1 MSREQEVK
9 THQPR
14 RRGPMGH
21 GMQPG
26 EKPKDFKKSIKKLMS
41 YIGKY
46 KAAIFVVMFFAACS
60 TIFNVAGPKILGKAT
75 TALSE
80 GLMAKIQ
87 GTGSID
93 FGKIGSILLF
103 VLGLYLCSAVFNFI
117 QGWIMTGITQKV
129 CYQLRKEISEKI
141 DSKKDY
147 YAEISNKIWEFA
159 EPRFQEYRSS
169 ELLQHVLKQAGFSIK
184 ADLAGEKTAFI
195 AEYGSGKPVIAFLGE
210 FDALPGL
217 SQKADAA
224 ERIPANTGSCGH
236 GCGHQLIGTGTLA
249 SAIALKDFV
258 KEHNLQGTIRYY
270 GCPAEENAGGKA
282 FLVRDGYF
290 NDCDLALCWHPEQG
304 RRACYGSTKANF
316 RVFFTFHGTPAHASM
331 CPELGRSALDAV
343 ELMDVGVNY
352 MREHMIDEARIHYA
366 ITDTG
371 GDAPNVVQSR
381 AQVLYAIRAP
391 KITQVKELYNRVCNI
406 ARGAALMTETTVEI
420 RQVAAY
426 SNLISS
432 KILAD
437 HMNAYLEKLGP
448 ITYTEEEYAYA
459 QKFQQSLSDQDKNQL
474 PTIARDYFGPKAA
487 EVMKKPIFEPMAYQN
502 LYSDLKYST
511 DVGDVSWLVPTV
523 HLNIPTFAAGTA
535 LHSWQAAAQGKS
547 SIAHKG
553 MLYAA
558 KIMALTAIDFL
569 QKPELVN
576 KAREELTKT
585 LNGETYPNPLP
596 KDLKPE
602 IW

>member
-1 MSREQEVK
+1 MGQE
-9 THQPR
+9 
-14 RRGPMGH
+14 
-21 GMQPG
+21 
-26 EKPKDFKKSIKKLMS
+26 EKYMDE
-41 YIGKY
+41 YI
-46 KAAIFVVMFFAACS
+46 
-60 TIFNVAGPKILGKAT
+60 
-75 TALSE
+75 
-80 GLMAKIQ
+80 
-87 GTGSID
+87 
-93 FGKIGSILLF
+93 
-103 VLGLYLCSAVFNFI
+103 
-117 QGWIMTGITQKV
+117 
-129 CYQLRKEISEKI
+129 KEISEEI
-141 DSKKDY
+141 DSKKEFSG
-147 YAEISNKIWEFA
+147 YAAEGFEEYA
-159 EPRFQEYRSS
+159 EPRFQEYKSS
-169 ELLQHVLKQAGFSIK
+169 ELLQQSLKEEEFSIK
-184 ADLAGEKTAFI
+184 SNLAGEETAFI
-195 AEYGSGKPVIAFLGE
+195 AEYGSGKPVIGFLGE
-210 FDALPGL
+210 FDALPEL

-224 ERIPANTGSCGH
+224 ERIPEEKISDSKYESIQEREKKQNPDSGHTDNCGH

-249 SAIALKDFV
+249 SVIALKDFM
-258 KEHNLQGTIRYY
+258 KEHKLKGTIRYY

-343 ELMDVGVNY
+343 ELMDIGVNY

-406 ARGAALMTETTVEI
+406 AKGAALMTETTVEI

-426 SNLISS
+426 SNLISN

-437 HMNAYLEKLGP
+437 HMNTYLEKLGP
-448 ITYTEEEYAYA
+448 ITYTEQEYTYA
-459 QKFQQSLSDQDKNQL
+459 QNFQQALSDQDKKQL
-474 PTIARDYFGPKAA
+474 PAIARDYFGPNATEA
-487 EVMKKPIFEPMAYQN
+487 MKKPIFEPIAYQN

-511 DVGDVSWLVPTV
+511 DVGDVSWIVPTV

-535 LHSWQAAAQGKS
+535 LHSWQAVAQGRS
-547 SIAHKG
+547 TIAHKG

-569 QKPELVN
+569 QTPKLVEDAKKELI
-576 KAREELTKT
+576 ET
-585 LNGETYPNPLP
+585 LDGETYPNPLP
-596 KDLKPE
+596 EDLIPE

>member
-1 MSREQEVK
+1 MEQE
-9 THQPR
+9 
-14 RRGPMGH
+14 
-21 GMQPG
+21 
-26 EKPKDFKKSIKKLMS
+26 EKYMDE
-41 YIGKY
+41 YI
-46 KAAIFVVMFFAACS
+46 
-60 TIFNVAGPKILGKAT
+60 
-75 TALSE
+75 
-80 GLMAKIQ
+80 
-87 GTGSID
+87 
-93 FGKIGSILLF
+93 
-103 VLGLYLCSAVFNFI
+103 
-117 QGWIMTGITQKV
+117 
-129 CYQLRKEISEKI
+129 KEISEKI
-141 DSKKDY
+141 ESKKEY
-147 YAEISNKIWEFA
+147 YAKISNKIWEYA
-159 EPRFQEYRSS
+159 EPRFQEYKSS
-169 ELLQHVLKQAGFSIK
+169 ELLQQSLKEEGFSIRSN
-184 ADLAGEKTAFI
+184 LAGEETAFI
-195 AEYGSGKPVIAFLGE
+195 AEYGSGKPVIGFLGE

-217 SQKADAA
+217 SQKADAT
-224 ERIPANTGSCGH
+224 ERTPSETVDANDCGH

-249 SAIALKDFV
+249 SVIALKDFM
-258 KEHNLQGTIRYY
+258 KEHNLKGTIRYY

-406 ARGAALMTETTVEI
+406 AKGAALMTETTVEI

-448 ITYTEEEYAYA
+448 IPYTEQEYTYA
-459 QKFQQSLSDQDKNQL
+459 QKFQQALSDQDKKQL
-474 PTIARDYFGPKAA
+474 PTIARDYFGSTASEA
-487 EVMKKPIFEPMAYQN
+487 MKKPIFEPIACQN

-511 DVGDVSWLVPTV
+511 DVGDVSWIVPTV

-535 LHSWQAAAQGKS
+535 LHSWQAVAQGKS

-558 KIMALTAIDFL
+558 KIMALTALDFL
-569 QKPELVN
+569 QNPELAN
-576 KAREELTKT
+576 EARKELTET
-585 LNGETYPNPLP
+585 LDGETYPNPLP

-602 IW
+602 VW

>member
-1 MSREQEVK
+1 MEQEDRY
-9 THQPR
+9 TD
-14 RRGPMGH
+14 
-21 GMQPG
+21 
-26 EKPKDFKKSIKKLMS
+26 E
-41 YIGKY
+41 YI
-46 KAAIFVVMFFAACS
+46 
-60 TIFNVAGPKILGKAT
+60 
-75 TALSE
+75 
-80 GLMAKIQ
+80 
-87 GTGSID
+87 
-93 FGKIGSILLF
+93 
-103 VLGLYLCSAVFNFI
+103 
-117 QGWIMTGITQKV
+117 
-129 CYQLRKEISEKI
+129 KEISEEI
-141 DSKKDY
+141 DSRKEY

-159 EPRFQEYRSS
+159 EPKFQEYRSS
-169 ELLQHVLKQAGFSIK
+169 ELLQQELKKEGFCVK

-195 AEYGSGKPVIAFLGE
+195 AEYGSGKPVIGLLGE

-217 SQKADAA
+217 SQKADAT
-224 ERIPANTGSCGH
+224 ERIQAEQPDNTNSNANNCGH

-249 SAIALKDFV
+249 SVIALKNFMQ
-258 KEHNLQGTIRYY
+258 KHNLKGTIRYY

-406 ARGAALMTETTVEI
+406 AKGAALMTETTVEI

-426 SNLISS
+426 SNLISN

-437 HMNAYLEKLGP
+437 HMNTYLEKLGP
-448 ITYTEEEYAYA
+448 ITYTEQEYTYA
-459 QKFQQSLSDQDKNQL
+459 QNFQQALSDQDKKQL
-474 PTIARDYFGPKAA
+474 PAIARDYFGPNATEA
-487 EVMKKPIFEPMAYQN
+487 MKKPIFEPIAYQN

-511 DVGDVSWLVPTV
+511 DVGDVSWIVPTV

-535 LHSWQAAAQGKS
+535 LHSWQAVAQGKS
-547 SIAHKG
+547 AIAHKG

-569 QKPELVN
+569 RTPKLVEDSRKELV
-576 KAREELTKT
+576 ET
-585 LNGETYPNPLP
+585 LAGETYPNPLP
-596 KDLKPE
+596 EDLIPE

>member
-1 MSREQEVK
+1 MEQK
-9 THQPR
+9 
-14 RRGPMGH
+14 
-21 GMQPG
+21 
-26 EKPKDFKKSIKKLMS
+26 EKYMDEYIK
-41 YIGKY
+41 G
-46 KAAIFVVMFFAACS
+46 
-60 TIFNVAGPKILGKAT
+60 
-75 TALSE
+75 
-80 GLMAKIQ
+80 
-87 GTGSID
+87 
-93 FGKIGSILLF
+93 
-103 VLGLYLCSAVFNFI
+103 
-117 QGWIMTGITQKV
+117 
-129 CYQLRKEISEKI
+129 ISEKI
-141 DSKKDY
+141 DSKKEY
-147 YAEISNKIWEFA
+147 YAKISNKIWEFA
-159 EPRFQEYRSS
+159 EPRFQEYKSS
-169 ELLQHVLKQAGFSIK
+169 ELLKQSLKKEGFFIRSN
-184 ADLAGEKTAFI
+184 LAGEETAFI
-195 AEYGSGKPVIAFLGE
+195 AEYGSGKPVIGFLGE
-210 FDALPGL
+210 FDALLGL
-217 SQKADAA
+217 SQKADATERTPA
-224 ERIPANTGSCGH
+224 EPMQNLKCESESEQEQGSAHVNNCGH

-249 SAIALKDFV
+249 SVIALKDFM
-258 KEHNLQGTIRYY
+258 KEHNLKGTIRYY

-290 NDCDLALCWHPEQG
+290 NDCDLAFCWHPEQG

-406 ARGAALMTETTVEI
+406 AKGAALMTETTVEI

-448 ITYTEEEYAYA
+448 IPYTEQEYTYA
-459 QKFQQSLSDQDKNQL
+459 QNFQQALSDQDKKQL
-474 PTIARDYFGPKAA
+474 PTIARDYFGSRATEA
-487 EVMKKPIFEPMAYQN
+487 MKKSIFEPIAYHN

-511 DVGDVSWLVPTV
+511 DVGDVSWIVPTV
-523 HLNIPTFAAGTA
+523 HLNIPTFAAGTT
-535 LHSWQAAAQGKS
+535 LHSWQAVAQGKS

-558 KIMALTAIDFL
+558 KIMALTALDFL
-569 QKPELVN
+569 QNPELADE
-576 KAREELTKT
+576 ARKELTET
-585 LNGETYPNPLP
+585 LDGETYPNPLP

>member
-1 MSREQEVK
+1 M
-9 THQPR
+9 
-14 RRGPMGH
+14 
-21 GMQPG
+21 
-26 EKPKDFKKSIKKLMS
+26 
-41 YIGKY
+41 
-46 KAAIFVVMFFAACS
+46 
-60 TIFNVAGPKILGKAT
+60 
-75 TALSE
+75 
-80 GLMAKIQ
+80 
-87 GTGSID
+87 
-93 FGKIGSILLF
+93 
-103 VLGLYLCSAVFNFI
+103 
-117 QGWIMTGITQKV
+117 
-129 CYQLRKEISEKI
+129 
-141 DSKKDY
+141 
-147 YAEISNKIWEFA
+147 
-159 EPRFQEYRSS
+159 
-169 ELLQHVLKQAGFSIK
+169 
-184 ADLAGEKTAFI
+184 
-195 AEYGSGKPVIAFLGE
+195 
-210 FDALPGL
+210 
-217 SQKADAA
+217 
-224 ERIPANTGSCGH
+224 
-236 GCGHQLIGTGTLA
+236 
-249 SAIALKDFV
+249 

>member
-1 MSREQEVK
+1 MEQEDK
-9 THQPR
+9 YTD
-14 RRGPMGH
+14 
-21 GMQPG
+21 
-26 EKPKDFKKSIKKLMS
+26 E
-41 YIGKY
+41 YI
-46 KAAIFVVMFFAACS
+46 
-60 TIFNVAGPKILGKAT
+60 
-75 TALSE
+75 
-80 GLMAKIQ
+80 
-87 GTGSID
+87 
-93 FGKIGSILLF
+93 
-103 VLGLYLCSAVFNFI
+103 
-117 QGWIMTGITQKV
+117 
-129 CYQLRKEISEKI
+129 KEISEEI
-141 DSKKDY
+141 DGRKEY

-159 EPRFQEYRSS
+159 EPRFQEYKSS
-169 ELLQHVLKQAGFSIK
+169 ELLQHALKKEGFSVK
-184 ADLAGEKTAFI
+184 SNLAGEETAFI
-195 AEYGSGKPVIAFLGE
+195 AEYGSGKPVIGLLGE

-217 SQKADAA
+217 SQKADAT
-224 ERIPANTGSCGH
+224 ERIQAEQLSCEVENEFQKMESNNKHKKDDVSNNVHACANNCGH

-249 SAIALKDFV
+249 SAIALKNFMQ
-258 KEHNLQGTIRYY
+258 KHNLKGTIRYY

-290 NDCDLALCWHPEQG
+290 KDCDLALCWHPEQG

-406 ARGAALMTETTVEI
+406 AKGAALMTETTVEI

-426 SNLISS
+426 SNLISN

-437 HMNAYLEKLGP
+437 HMNTYLEKLGQ
-448 ITYTEEEYAYA
+448 ITYTEQEYTYA
-459 QKFQQSLSDQDKNQL
+459 QNFQQALSDQDKKQL
-474 PTIARDYFGPKAA
+474 PAIARDYFGPNATEA
-487 EVMKKPIFEPMAYQN
+487 MKKPIFEPIAYQN

-511 DVGDVSWLVPTV
+511 DVGDVSWIVPTV

-535 LHSWQAAAQGKS
+535 LHSWQAVAQGRS
-547 SIAHKG
+547 AIAHKG

-569 QKPELVN
+569 QTPKLVEDAKKELV
-576 KAREELTKT
+576 ET
-585 LNGETYPNPLP
+585 LDGETYPNPLP
-596 KDLKPE
+596 KDLNPE

>member
-1 MSREQEVK
+1 MNHTDE
-9 THQPR
+9 
-14 RRGPMGH
+14 
-21 GMQPG
+21 
-26 EKPKDFKKSIKKLMS
+26 
-41 YIGKY
+41 YI
-46 KAAIFVVMFFAACS
+46 
-60 TIFNVAGPKILGKAT
+60 
-75 TALSE
+75 
-80 GLMAKIQ
+80 
-87 GTGSID
+87 
-93 FGKIGSILLF
+93 
-103 VLGLYLCSAVFNFI
+103 
-117 QGWIMTGITQKV
+117 
-129 CYQLRKEISEKI
+129 KEISEKI
-141 DSKKDY
+141 DSKKEY
-147 YAEISNKIWEFA
+147 YVEISNKIWEFA

-217 SQKADAA
+217 SQKADVA
-224 ERIPANTGSCGH
+224 ERIPVHTDSCGH

-249 SAIALKDFV
+249 SAIALKDFM

-391 KITQVKELYNRVCNI
+391 KIT
-406 ARGAALMTETTVEI
+406 
-420 RQVAAY
+420 
-426 SNLISS
+426 
-432 KILAD
+432 LAD

-535 LHSWQAAAQGKS
+535 LHSWQAVAQGKS
-547 SIAHKG
+547 SIAQKG

>member
-1 MSREQEVK
+1 MEQEDK
-9 THQPR
+9 YTD
-14 RRGPMGH
+14 
-21 GMQPG
+21 
-26 EKPKDFKKSIKKLMS
+26 E
-41 YIGKY
+41 YI
-46 KAAIFVVMFFAACS
+46 
-60 TIFNVAGPKILGKAT
+60 
-75 TALSE
+75 
-80 GLMAKIQ
+80 
-87 GTGSID
+87 
-93 FGKIGSILLF
+93 
-103 VLGLYLCSAVFNFI
+103 
-117 QGWIMTGITQKV
+117 
-129 CYQLRKEISEKI
+129 KEISEEI
-141 DSKKDY
+141 DGRKEY

-159 EPRFQEYRSS
+159 EPRFQEYKSS
-169 ELLQHVLKQAGFSIK
+169 ELLQHALKKEGFSVK
-184 ADLAGEKTAFI
+184 SNLAGEETAFI
-195 AEYGSGKPVIAFLGE
+195 AEYGSGKPVIGLLGE

-217 SQKADAA
+217 SQKADATERMQA
-224 ERIPANTGSCGH
+224 EQLSCEAENEFQKMESNGKHKRPDKISNNVHAHINNCGH

-249 SAIALKDFV
+249 SAIALKNFMQ
-258 KEHNLQGTIRYY
+258 KHNLKGTIRYY

-381 AQVLYAIRAP
+381 AQVLYAIRVP

-406 ARGAALMTETTVEI
+406 AKGAALMTETTVEI

-426 SNLISS
+426 SNLISN

-437 HMNAYLEKLGP
+437 HMNTYLEKLGP
-448 ITYTEEEYAYA
+448 ITYTEQEYTYA
-459 QKFQQSLSDQDKNQL
+459 QNFQQALSDQDKKQL
-474 PTIARDYFGPKAA
+474 PAIARDYFGPNATEA
-487 EVMKKPIFEPMAYQN
+487 MKKTIFEPIAYQN

-511 DVGDVSWLVPTV
+511 DVGDVSWIVPTV

-535 LHSWQAAAQGKS
+535 LHSWQAVAQGRS
-547 SIAHKG
+547 TIAHKG

-558 KIMALTAIDFL
+558 KIMALTAMDFL
-569 QKPELVN
+569 QTPKLVEDAKKELV
-576 KAREELTKT
+576 ET
-585 LNGETYPNPLP
+585 LDGETYPNPLP
-596 KDLKPE
+596 KDLNPE